1 MASKEVKKKVKLKRT
16 IKVILIL
23 SMLLIVSGVGLQAFN
38 FYQVHQDKVKDERE
52 KQFQEQKRQ
61 KEEEK
66 KNAHK
71 EYNLSMVM
79 VLNQCYN
86 ILNLLYKTMI

>member
-38 FYQVHQDKVKDERE
+38 FYQVHQDKVKAERE
-52 KQFQEQKRQ
+52 KQIPGAEETKGRR
-61 KEEEK
+61 KEK
-66 KNAHK
+66 C
-71 EYNLSMVM
+71 S
-79 VLNQCYN
+79 
-86 ILNLLYKTMI
+86 

>member
-1 MASKEVKKKVKLKRT
+1 MASKEVKKKVKLRRT

-38 FYQVHQDKVKDERE
+38 FYQVHQDKVKAERE
-52 KQFQEQKRQ
+52 KQLQEKKRQ

-66 KNAHK
+66 KT
-71 EYNLSMVM
+71 LVR
-79 VLNQCYN
+79 N
-86 ILNLLYKTMI
+86 IIYLWLW